1 MTKAYIVGHIT
12 VTHPEGYAQ
21 YARQVPD
28 TIHRHGGRYI
38 VRGGASTL
46 LEGTQPGER
55 HVVLEFPS
63 LQAAQ
68 TWYRSPEYQAILAL
82 RQDNSTGQLML
93 VEGYDDPL

>member
-1 MTKAYIVGHIT
+1 MNKAYIVGHIT

-21 YARQVPD
+21 YARQVPE

-38 VRGGASTL
+38 VRGGASTV
-46 LEGTQPGER
+46 LEGAPAGER

-68 TWYRSPEYQAILAL
+68 SWYHSPEYQSILAL
-82 RQDNSTGQLML
+82 RQANSTGELML
-93 VEGYDDPL
+93 VEGYTDPI